1 MSETG
6 MSQSRIGNA
15 AGLWSLPE
23 WLNTPLRMLTI
34 ILGGATG
41 ALGMALSMLSMPAEP
56 VWIVPGLLLGFVA
69 IYQSIFVH
77 EFGHLLGA
85 RLGGMT
91 VMRLRVG
98 RWDFRMRRRGWTF
111 SRQPKHP
118 QKLAGYVMAFADP
131 RGPWRRQHVWFNA
144 GGPLANLVVAGLAG
158 LVSLA
163 LEDGPAQGLLLA
175 VAATNA
181 CMGVAN
187 LLPVQGKL
195 KQVSDGLWMLRWW
208 RGMDA
213 AHPQL
218 AFARLM
224 GLSCS
229 GLCADQVPEEDLQVL
244 ESQDSPMPLVALYI
258 RLRALQIQGRWQEAA
273 ALDSSFQVQRNA
285 LPEALQKVLYDM
297 LRLIG
302 AELAFAQAVAS
313 RSALGLFD
321 ELLPQRLQREYTS
334 IWARCLAMRAAAAGD
349 QQEFRRQL
357 DRAVAFARLSPD
369 LSQEAEELRMQKHL
383 LELLPA

>member
-6 MSQSRIGNA
+6 MSQTRAGNA

-23 WLNTPLRMLTI
+23 WLNTPLRLLMI
-34 ILGGATG
+34 FLGGATG
-41 ALGMALSMLSMPAEP
+41 ALGMALSMLSMPVGA

-77 EFGHLLGA
+77 EFGHFLGA

-98 RWDFRMRRRGWTF
+98 RWDFRMQRQGWTF

-144 GGPLANLVVAGLAG
+144 GGPLANLVVAVFAG

-163 LEDGPAQGLLLA
+163 LADGPAQGGLLA

-181 CMGVAN
+181 CMGIAN

-213 AHPQL
+213 EHPQL

-229 GLCADQVPEEDLQVL
+229 GLCADQMPEADLELL
-244 ESQDSPMPLVALYI
+244 ESQESPMPLVALSI

-273 ALDSSFQVQRNA
+273 ALDAAFQVQRNA
-285 LPEALQKVLYDM
+285 LPEALQTVLYDM

-321 ELLPQRLQREYTS
+321 ELLPQRLKREYAS
-334 IWARCLAMRAAAAGD
+334 IWARCLAMRAADAGD
-349 QQEFRRQL
+349 QQAFRQQL
-357 DRAVAFARLSPD
+357 NRAVASARLSPD
-369 LSQEAEELRMQKHL
+369 LSQETEELRIQKYL
-383 LELLPA
+383 LEMLPA

>member
-6 MSQSRIGNA
+6 MSQSRICKT

-23 WLNTPLRMLTI
+23 WLNTPLRMLMI
-34 ILGGATG
+34 VLGGAAG
-41 ALGMALSMLSMPAEP
+41 ALGMVLSMLALPTEP
-56 VWIVPGLLLGFVA
+56 VWIVPGLLLGLVA

-77 EFGHLLGA
+77 EFGHFLGA

-111 SRQPKHP
+111 SRQPRHP

-144 GGPLANLVVAGLAG
+144 GGPLANLLVAGLAG
-158 LVSLA
+158 LVSLT
-163 LEDGPAQGLLLA
+163 LEDGPAQGLLIA
-175 VAATNA
+175 VAATNT

-229 GLCADQVPEEDLQVL
+229 GLCADQVPEADLQLL
-244 ESQDSPMPLVALYI
+244 ESQEAPMPLVALYI
-258 RLRALQIQGRWQEAA
+258 RLRALQVQGRWEDAA
-273 ALDSSFQVQRNA
+273 ALDASFQAQRNA

-313 RSALGLFD
+313 GGELGLFD
-321 ELLPQRLQREYTS
+321 ELLPQRLQHEYTS
-334 IWARCLAMRAAAAGD
+334 IWARCLAMRAAIAGD

-357 DRAVAFARLSPD
+357 ERAVAFARLSPD
-369 LSQEAEELRMQKHL
+369 LSQETEELRMQQHL
-383 LELLPA
+383 LKRLPA

>member
-1 MSETG
+1 MSQTG
-6 MSQSRIGNA
+6 MSQNRVANGV
-15 AGLWSLPE
+15 GLWSLPE
-23 WLNTPLRMLTI
+23 WLNAPLRLLVLA
-34 ILGGATG
+34 LGAAAGG
-41 ALGMALSMLSMPAEP
+41 LGMALSMLAMPSGP
-56 VWIVPGLLLGFVA
+56 DWIFPGLLLGVVA

-77 EFGHLLGA
+77 ELGHLLGA

-91 VMRLRVG
+91 VMRLRIG
-98 RWDFRMRRRGWTF
+98 RWDFRMQRKGWKF
-111 SRQPKHP
+111 SRQPRHP

-144 GGPLANLVVAGLAG
+144 GGPLANLVVATLTG

-163 LEDGPAQGLLLA
+163 LESGSAQGLLLA
-175 VAATNA
+175 LAATNA

-213 AHPQL
+213 EHPQL

-229 GLCADQVPEEDLQVL
+229 GLCADQVPEADLQLL
-244 ESQDSPMPLVALYI
+244 ESQEAPMPLVALYI

-273 ALDSSFQVQRNA
+273 ALDSSFQAQRKA
-285 LPEALQKVLYDM
+285 LPEALQKVLFDM

-313 RSALGLFD
+313 RSALELFD

-334 IWARCLAMRAAAAGD
+334 IWARCLAMRAAAVGD
-349 QQEFRRQL
+349 QQEFLRQL

-369 LSQEAEELRMQKHL
+369 LSQETEELRMQKHL
-383 LELLPA
+383 LEILPV